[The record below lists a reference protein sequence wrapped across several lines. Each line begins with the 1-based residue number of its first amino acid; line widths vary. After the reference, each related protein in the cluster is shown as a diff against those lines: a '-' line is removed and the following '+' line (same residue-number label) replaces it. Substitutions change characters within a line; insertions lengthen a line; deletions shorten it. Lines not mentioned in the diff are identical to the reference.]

1 MVELKGTHRLV
12 IVPICFLGDFCQ
24 LEPIQGKCI
33 YTNLCGLYLHQ
44 ALNCMVELKVTHR
57 FSNCSDYKR
66 IMTIMREGILT
77 DEDRD
82 ILNGRVIDN
91 INVRMPDSA
100 KVRYATFFKPGHM
113 MLTFPWRKMD

>member
-1 MVELKGTHRLV
+1 
-12 IVPICFLGDFCQ
+12 
-24 LEPIQGKCI
+24 
-33 YTNLCGLYLHQ
+33 
-44 ALNCMVELKVTHR
+44 MVELKVTHR

-100 KVRYATFFKPGHM
+100 KVRYATFSITYDAWSIR
-113 MLTFPWRKMD
+113 L